1 MNREKFPIVKI
12 DRTTAQEMLPIF
24 INKGIFSN
32 YKALPT
38 KEEFLTKAKAE
49 LGVETLTKEQE
60 RSALQSEKMYRT
72 TNYVV
77 RNFGNYEVGF
87 GLSFLM
93 NNQSEDQLVN
103 ALSRVSLYKLGHR
116 IASLI
121 LAEVYI
127 QGKTTDLV
135 ISKER
140 LLESL
145 GYSSYEKQIYA
156 RIDNVMFSLMTLNYF
171 IHEYKTNVTGKLK
184 SKELGWFIY
193 AVKSDHKNYTL
204 SVNKNFVGCIAS
216 VMNNEEE
223 AERDFSRGYFTYPT
237 SILPA
242 SKDYSTAAYLLSN
255 FLIMDSGNAKLNNG
269 EVKIV
274 AYSIR
279 RLLDVMKIEAARNDH
294 AKKAFLDALA
304 EVKIINKTTPTLKE
318 LSSMKSSR
326 LLDQVIHIQ
335 LPSDAEKLDRKIKSN
350 HLPTK

>member
-1 MNREKFPIVKI
+1 MKGEKFPIVKI

-38 KEEFLTKAKAE
+38 KEELLTKAKAE
-49 LGVETLTKEQE
+49 LCVETLTKEQE

-93 NNQSEDQLVN
+93 NNQSDENLDN
-103 ALSRVSLYKLGHR
+103 ALGRVSLYKLGHR
-116 IASLI
+116 LASMI

-127 QGKTTDLV
+127 QGKTTDLI
-135 ISKER
+135 ISKEKI
-140 LLESL
+140 LESL
-145 GYSSYEKQIYA
+145 GYSSYEKQIYSQ
-156 RIDNVMFSLMTLNYF
+156 IDDVMFSLMTLNYF
-171 IHEYKTNVTGKLK
+171 IHEYRTNVSDKIK

-193 AVKSDHKNYTL
+193 AVKSDRKNYTL
-204 SVNKNFVGCIAS
+204 SVNKNFVGCIES
-216 VMNNEEE
+216 VMNNDSE

-255 FLIMDSGNAKLNNG
+255 FLIMDSGNAKLNNKK
-269 EVKIV
+269 VKIV

-279 RLLDVMKIEAARNDH
+279 RLLEVMKIEATRKDQAN
-294 AKKAFLDALA
+294 KAFLEALG
-304 EVKIINKTTPTLKE
+304 EVKMINKTSPSIKE
-318 LSSMKSSR
+318 LSGMKSSR
-326 LLDQVIHIQ
+326 ILDQVIHIY
-335 LPSDAEKLDRKIKSN
+335 LPSEIERLDSVIKSN
-350 HLPTK
+350 LLPAE